1 MLADNFFFTIGTD
14 IKGSEN
20 ILMALV
26 EKGISRQE
34 AHEEIRVLSHQ
45 AGSVVKNEGRPNDL
59 IERIQK
65 TAFFRPIWEQ
75 LPQLLNPASFTGRS
89 GQQVTKFTKDGG
101 ELDTALQKYKGH
113 FAGKNAG
120 DLRV

>member
-1 MLADNFFFTIGTD
+1 
-14 IKGSEN
+14 
-20 ILMALV
+20 MALV

-45 AGSVVKNEGRPNDL
+45 AGSVVKNEGKSNDL

-65 TAFFRPIWEQ
+65 TAFFEPIWEK
-75 LPQLLNPASFTGRS
+75 LPQLLDPASFTGRS

-101 ELDTALQKYKGH
+101 EVDTALQKYKGH
-113 FAGKNAG
+113 FAGKHAG
-120 DLRV
+120 ELHV